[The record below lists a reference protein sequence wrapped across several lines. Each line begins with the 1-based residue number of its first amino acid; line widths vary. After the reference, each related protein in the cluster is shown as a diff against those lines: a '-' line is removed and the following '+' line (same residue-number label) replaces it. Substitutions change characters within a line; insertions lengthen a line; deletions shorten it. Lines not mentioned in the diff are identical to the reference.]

1 MVVFAV
7 CIFLLIRFRPS
18 RLPVNLPARP
28 DSAAPFSAARGDSEP
43 RREFQPLRPKPVSD
57 RVADLFGVF
66 EEQAGLA
73 TAAIAANLE
82 YLDSGV
88 EPNLVL
94 VGARLDSAR
103 AAVKRAREAE
113 GELGRIEK
121 TVASGSRYRF
131 SVLQVAARK
140 HRELVEQQ
148 LGDGLAML
156 GALRSAELARA
167 AGEAGEAEIQLNVA
181 TSYLRQAENR
191 QRRLA
196 RQAAAARQALAELL
210 RAGVD

>member
-7 CIFLLIRFRPS
+7 GIFLLVRFRPS
-18 RLPVNLPARP
+18 RLPVNLAPPPDSVTGLSLARP
-28 DSAAPFSAARGDSEP
+28 EGRLQQ
-43 RREFQPLRPKPVSD
+43 EFQPVEPKPVSGL
-57 RVADLFGVF
+57 VSDLFGVV

-82 YLDSGV
+82 YVNSGV
-88 EPNLVL
+88 EPDLALV
-94 VGARLDSAR
+94 ATRLDSAR
-103 AAVKRAREAE
+103 AAVRRAREAE
-113 GELGRIEK
+113 VELGRL
-121 TVASGSRYRF
+121 ADRAGSGVRYRF
-131 SVLQVAARK
+131 SVLQVAMSK

-148 LGDGLAML
+148 LGDGTAMHA
-156 GALRSAELARA
+156 ALRAAELARE

-191 QRRLA
+191 QRRVA
-196 RQAAAARQALAELL
+196 RQATAARQALAELL